1 MEHLNQTFFLWLNA
15 PEHPN
20 ALVVTLAT
28 FFAEWLIWAVPILIG
43 IGWLRG
49 NVNTRKA
56 LLVSTASGL
65 LGLLTN
71 QIIGLAWS
79 HPRPFMIG
87 LGHTLIPHVADSSFP
102 SDHLTLW
109 WSVAVSFL
117 LQRGLRRAGVALALF
132 GLPIAWSR
140 IYLGVHFPLD
150 MLGAIAVAALSAVL
164 TLHEAR
170 WYLGPIYRLATRIHC
185 LLFGRLIALGW
196 VRE

>member
-20 ALVVTLAT
+20 ALLVTLAT

-43 IGWLRG
+43 ISWLRG
-49 NVNTRKA
+49 NENTRKT
-56 LLVSTASGL
+56 LLIATASGL

-109 WSVAVSFL
+109 WSVAFSFL
-117 LQRGLRRAGVALALF
+117 LQRRLLRAGVALALF
-132 GLPIAWSR
+132 GIPIAWSR

-150 MLGAIAVAALSAVL
+150 MLGAIAVASLGAAL
-164 TLHEAR
+164 TLHAAR
-170 WYLGPIYRLATRIHC
+170 WYLGPVYRQVSRIHC
-185 LLFGRLIALGW
+185 LLFGKLIAQGW